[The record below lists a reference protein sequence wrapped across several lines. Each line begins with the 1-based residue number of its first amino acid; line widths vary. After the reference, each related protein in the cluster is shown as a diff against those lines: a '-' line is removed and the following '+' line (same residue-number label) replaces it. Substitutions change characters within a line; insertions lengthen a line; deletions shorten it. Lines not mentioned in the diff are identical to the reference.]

1 MGLPKAYNFRRNCAM
16 DWSTFGQLL
25 REILKFDLG
34 NPVVARL
41 FKVRHGQLE
50 WQPKKNPQSSGGR
63 IGQDALVSWMTLAS
77 CTAGEVSW

>member
-1 MGLPKAYNFRRNCAM
+1 M

-34 NPVVARL
+34 NPVVAML

-50 WQPKKNPQSSGGR
+50 WQPKKNPR
-63 IGQDALVSWMTLAS
+63 
-77 CTAGEVSW
+77 

>member
-1 MGLPKAYNFRRNCAM
+1 M

-25 REILKFDLG
+25 REISKFDLG
-34 NPVVARL
+34 NPVIARL
-41 FKVRHGQLE
+41 IKVRHGQLK
-50 WQPKKNPQSSGGR
+50 WQPKKNPQIAGVR